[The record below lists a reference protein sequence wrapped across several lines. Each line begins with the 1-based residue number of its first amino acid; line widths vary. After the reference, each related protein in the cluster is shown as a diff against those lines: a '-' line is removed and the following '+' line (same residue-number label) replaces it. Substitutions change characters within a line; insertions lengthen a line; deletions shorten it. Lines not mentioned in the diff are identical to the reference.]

1 MAEKDKVRVLFGLD
15 ADGYIIGWQQEF
27 YDGEQWQAPFD
38 TTDAVEVAAPDLATI
53 VLGATK
59 WVNGKLVIDH
69 DKQAELEAEANK
81 VVPTAEQ
88 QMINVLGLQNAQL
101 TAKVAALTEKLGGES

>member
-1 MAEKDKVRVLFGLD
+1 MAEKDNVRVLFGLD

-59 WVNGKLVIDH
+59 WVNGKLVINP

-81 VVPTAEQ
+81 VTPTTEQ
-88 QMINVLGLQNAQL
+88 KMIASLMLRMMAI
-101 TAKVAALTEKLGGES
+101 EKGDTSE

>member
-27 YDGEQWQAPFD
+27 YDGDQWQAPFD

-59 WVNGKLVIDH
+59 WVNGKLVINP
-69 DKQAELEAEANK
+69 DKQAELESEAND

-88 QMINVLGLQNAQL
+88 KMI
-101 TAKVAALTEKLGGES
+101 AALTLEVAQMKAAKSSD

>member
-1 MAEKDKVRVLFGLD
+1 MEEKDKVRVLFGLD
-15 ADGYIIGWQQEF
+15 ADGYIIDWQREF

-38 TTDAVEVAAPDLATI
+38 TTGAVEVAAPDLATI

-59 WVNGKLVIDH
+59 WVNGKLVIDP
-69 DKQAELEAEANK
+69 DKQAELEAEANN

-88 QMINVLGLQNAQL
+88 KMINTLGLQNAKLAAQV
-101 TAKVAALTEKLGGES
+101 TALTEKLGGES

>member
-38 TTDAVEVAAPDLATI
+38 TTDAVEVAAPDLVTI

-59 WVNGKLVIDH
+59 WINGKLVIDP
-69 DKQAELEAEANK
+69 DKQAELEAEANN

-88 QMINVLGLQNAQL
+88 KMIASLMLRMMAI
-101 TAKVAALTEKLGGES
+101 EKGDTSE

>member
-1 MAEKDKVRVLFGLD
+1 MAEKDKVRVLFGFD

-38 TTDAVEVAAPDLATI
+38 TTGAVEVAAPDLATI

-59 WVNGKLVIDH
+59 WVNGKLVINP

-81 VVPTAEQ
+81 VTPTAEQ
-88 QMINVLGLQNAQL
+88 KMIASLMLRMMAI
-101 TAKVAALTEKLGGES
+101 EKGDTSE